1 MKEDFQR
8 SQEDLNRVKRL
19 REHYRK
25 NFKQGAS
32 DDAFLDWVQE
42 TLDIINGLGWKLPS
56 KGEKMSSDK
65 KSIKVAV
72 LEPGMTQFEW
82 REIVSGYKTLQTL
95 VGGLIERVPVPE
107 TEDEASIYVN
117 EEGKLENLPVS
128 AIWWYQGKP
137 YDLLRGTLVVC
148 GSSDDGRDTDL
159 TPAMLDRVKTFITP
173 FSQK

>member
-42 TLDIINGLGWKLPS
+42 TLDIIHGLGWKLPS
-56 KGEKMSSDK
+56 KGEEMSNES
-65 KSIKVAV
+65 SIKVAV
-72 LEPGMTQFEW
+72 LTPGSPEFVW
-82 REIVSGYKTLQTL
+82 RNLTPNLKTLQTL

-128 AIWWYQGKP
+128 AIWWFDNKP

-148 GSSDDGRDTDL
+148 GSNDGGENVDL
-159 TPAMLDRVKTFITP
+159 TPEVLNKIRQFVTP